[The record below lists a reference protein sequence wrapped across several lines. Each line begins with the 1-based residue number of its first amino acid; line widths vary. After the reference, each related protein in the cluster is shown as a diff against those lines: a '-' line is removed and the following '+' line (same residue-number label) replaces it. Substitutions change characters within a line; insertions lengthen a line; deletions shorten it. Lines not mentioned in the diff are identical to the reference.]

1 MATVIHDDFL
11 DAMLGNPTHSV
22 IDFNADN
29 IDVSLLDETD
39 SGTITASFVDY
50 DEVDAATVVATT
62 DLASITIG
70 TVATGALDAADTTF
84 SAVAAGDAADFLT
97 LHVLHR
103 HRRRRRLPLTL
114 EEQRHPGDFAA
125 CGDVGLGHDRSAGHA
140 ERWRH
145 HCHLERLRAHHA
157 HLKGDVWLPLLS
169 IR

>member
-1 MATVIHDDFL
+1 LATVIHDDFL

-50 DEVDAATVVATT
+50 DEVDTATVVATT

-84 SAVAAGDAADFLT
+84 STVTGDAADFLLLWKNSGTPATSPLAITWDSATTGLPVTPNGGDITVTWNASGLIT
-97 LHVLHR
+97 L
-103 HRRRRRLPLTL
+103 T
-114 EEQRHPGDFAA
+114 
-125 CGDVGLGHDRSAGHA
+125 
-140 ERWRH
+140 
-145 HCHLERLRAHHA
+145 
-157 HLKGDVWLPLLS
+157 
-169 IR
+169 